1 MRKLTIAFF
10 KAGLLEKKRI
20 LSYSSEKCTTFF
32 KKSWFG
38 YLENQLI
45 FLPIESKYLQFF
57 FQVSFLMRIIHIQIR
72 TTRKVFVK
80 IHHGVLRGWG
90 DKKNMP

>member
-57 FQVSFLMRIIHIQIR
+57 SGEFFNENYPHPNSDYQKSIC
-72 TTRKVFVK
+72 
-80 IHHGVLRGWG
+80 
-90 DKKNMP
+90 